1 MKKSVVFGLTA
12 LTLALQSTGAMA
24 SDTLN
29 CSSGANGVDV
39 GPAARSN
46 AEQKLNVAVLTDL
59 PNGQALLC
67 VNERNASRST
77 MIGAIGA
84 LVGDTK
90 LVGMDYRVQDGKLYA
105 VGNMGGVYTIDTINA
120 TANLVNRLTVA
131 LEGTLFGVDFNPAAD
146 RLRIVSN
153 TGQNLRHNVNMG
165 GTTIADS
172 TLNNVGAVPQPVN
185 PLTGIVSGAYTN
197 NDLQSA
203 TGTTLLVISGSSNTV
218 ALQSPANSGII
229 ATTGSL
235 GVKTSGPVG
244 FDIYN
249 TLRNGV
255 ATSNRALASATV
267 EGSSSAVLFSV
278 DLLTGA
284 ATKASSFAKGV
295 NVVDIAI
302 PLNQKTED

>member
-1 MKKSVVFGLTA
+1 MKKSMIFGATA
-12 LTLALQSTGAMA
+12 LTLALQSTAALA

-29 CSSGANGVDV
+29 CASGPNGVDA

-46 AEQKLNVAVLTDL
+46 AEQKLNVAVLINID
-59 PNGQALLC
+59 NGQALLC

-77 MIGAIGA
+77 MIGVISGA
-84 LVGDTK
+84 ENSEK

-105 VGNMGGVYTIDTINA
+105 VGSMGGIYTVDTT
-120 TANLVNRLTVA
+120 TAALTPVNKLTVQ

-165 GTTIADS
+165 GLTIADS
-172 TLNNVGAVPQPVN
+172 GLNTGAGTPPPPV
-185 PLTGIVSGAYTN
+185 TGIVSGAYTN
-197 NDLQSA
+197 NDVLQAA
-203 TGTTLLVISGSSNTV
+203 TSTTLLVINGTSDTV

-229 ATTGSL
+229 AATGSL
-235 GVKTSGPVG
+235 GVNTSGPVG

-249 TLRNGV
+249 TLRDGV
-255 ATSNRALASATV
+255 ATTNRALLSATV
-267 EGSSSAVLFSV
+267 EGTDNAVLYSV
-278 DLLTGA
+278 DVLTGA
-284 ATKASSFAKGV
+284 ASKASNFAKGV
-295 NVVDIAI
+295 KVVDIAI